1 MTKTFEFL
9 FDVGGPNGYLVHRIL
24 PDFCTKTGATAIYV
38 PVLLGGLMKATGN
51 RPPWMVYADVP
62 SKVAYDQLEF
72 HRFIAKHGLSK
83 FRMNPHF
90 PPNTLG
96 AMRVITGAAR
106 LGNQAAVIET
116 LMTAM
121 WEEEKNLSD
130 RDVLAQVLSDAG
142 HDSAAHLALAD
153 ADDVKADLASNTE
166 RAVARGAFGIPTF
179 FVGEEMFF
187 GKERLAQVADA
198 LAQRA

>member
-9 FDVGGPNGYLVHRIL
+9 FDIGGPNGYLVHRVL
-24 PDFCTKTGATAIYV
+24 PDFCAKTGATAIYV
-38 PVLLGGLMKATGN
+38 PVLLGGLMKATNN

-72 HRFIAKHGLSK
+72 RRFIKAHGLTK
-83 FRMNPHF
+83 FMMNPHF
-90 PPNTLG
+90 PPNTLA
-96 AMRVITGAAR
+96 AMRVITGAGR
-106 LGNQAAVIET
+106 LGIQTAVIET

-121 WEEEKNLSD
+121 WEDAQNLSD
-130 RDVLAQVLSDAG
+130 RDVLAQVLEAAG
-142 HDSAAHLALAD
+142 HDSAALLTLAD
-153 ADDVKADLASNTE
+153 EADVKAELVANTE

-187 GKERLAQVADA
+187 GKERLAQVAEA
-198 LAQRA
+198 LA

>member
-1 MTKTFEFL
+1 
-9 FDVGGPNGYLVHRIL
+9 
-24 PDFCTKTGATAIYV
+24 
-38 PVLLGGLMKATGN
+38 
-51 RPPWMVYADVP
+51 
-62 SKVAYDQLEF
+62 
-72 HRFIAKHGLSK
+72 
-83 FRMNPHF
+83 
-90 PPNTLG
+90 
-96 AMRVITGAAR
+96 MRVITGAAR

-153 ADDVKADLASNTE
+153 ADDVKAALVSNTE

-179 FVGEEMFF
+179 FVGEDMFF

-198 LAQRA
+198 LAQRG